1 MKNILD
7 YNPKTHIVIKGA
19 HLHNLKHVDLA
30 IPRNQMSVITGL
42 SGSGKSSLAFD
53 TLYAEGQRRYVESL
67 SSYARQFMGRLNKP
81 KVDFI
86 KGLSPAIAVE
96 QKVSTSNPRST
107 VGTKTEIY
115 DYLKLLFARIGKTHS
130 PISGKEVK
138 KDSVRDVLDQIKSLE
153 TGARLLLLAPVEAE
167 SHRTLDEKIKIFI
180 QQGFARI
187 YVNGE
192 TQTLDTLEIAPKK
205 GFDLVIDRMVV
216 RHEEDFYNRVA
227 DAIELAFYEGKG
239 ICSLLHLKDKRREVF
254 SNKFELDGLTFL
266 KPSVHLFSFNN
277 PLGACPVCEGFGDVM
292 GIDPELVIPDTSKS
306 IYDQAIVPW
315 RGSTMVKFYDKLVNS
330 AYLFDFPI
338 HKPYFELT
346 KAQKELLWKGNSYFT
361 GIHDFFK
368 RIEKKNYK
376 IQNRV
381 LLSRYR
387 GKTSCAQCEGTRLK
401 EEANYV
407 KIGGKSI
414 GDLLQIS
421 LDNLA
426 RFFQNLE
433 LKAHDQEIAER
444 LLIEINSRLKF
455 VQEVGLGYLTLNRR
469 SNTLSGGESQRIQL
483 ATSLGSSLVGSMYI
497 LDEPSI
503 GLHPRDNE
511 RLIEV
516 LKNLRDL
523 GNTVIVVEHDEEIMN
538 AADQV
543 IDIGPEAGTLGGQII
558 AQGPLKQVLKS
569 DGLTS
574 AYLNGT
580 KKIEVPK
587 KRRTSKKKIEIKG
600 AREQNLKNIDLEIP
614 LGVLTVVSGV
624 SGSGKS
630 SLVKKIL
637 YPALL
642 RHFDIYS
649 EKPGSYTE
657 LKGNLDTLRSVE
669 FVDQNPIGRSSRSNP
684 VTYIK
689 AYDEIRS
696 LYASLPISKNRNY
709 QPKHFSFNVDGG
721 RCDHCKGEGTVTIEM
736 QFMADVILECEH
748 CNGKRFKKEVLE
760 VKVHD
765 QNIDDLL
772 CMTVD
777 DAIDFF
783 VSHDQ
788 KRIIQKLQPLQD
800 VGLGYVTLG
809 QSSATLSGGEAQR
822 IKLASFISQGS
833 SKEKVLFIF
842 DEPTTGLHFHDIQ
855 KLLTS
860 FNALIDRGHT
870 IVVVEHNLE
879 LIKCADH
886 LIDLGPE
893 AGDAGGYLVGQGTP
907 EAIAKLLKSHT
918 GKYLV
923 EKLK

>member
-205 GFDLVIDRMVV
+205 GFNLVIDRLVV
-216 RHEEDFYNRVA
+216 RHEKDFYNRVA

-239 ICSLLHLKDKRREVF
+239 ICSLLHLEDKRHEVF
-254 SNKFELDGLTFL
+254 SNKFELDGLTFF

-346 KAQKELLWKGNSYFT
+346 KAQKELLWKGNSHFT

-569 DGLTS
+569 DGLTA

-580 KKIEVPK
+580 KKIEFPK

-657 LKGNLDTLRSVE
+657 LKGSLDTLRSVE

-833 SKEKVLFIF
+833 TKEKVLFIF

-907 EAIAKLLKSHT
+907 EAIAKLPKSHT